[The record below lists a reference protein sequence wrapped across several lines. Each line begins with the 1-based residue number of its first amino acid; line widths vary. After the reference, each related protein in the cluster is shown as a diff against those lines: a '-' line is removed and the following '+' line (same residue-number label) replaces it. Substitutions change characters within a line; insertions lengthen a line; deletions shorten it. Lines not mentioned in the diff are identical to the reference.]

1 MLVAG
6 KAGTTVGIMAIGTA
20 TETLATKAMRPL
32 PATRAVVA
40 GATVSQDMPVS
51 AGVVAAAGI
60 AVDMAVGVAMAAAAI
75 ADDQE
80 VRS

>member
-1 MLVAG
+1 MAVAG
-6 KAGTTVGIMAIGTA
+6 RAGTTVGIMATGMATA
-20 TETLATKAMRPL
+20 TLATKAM
-32 PATRAVVA
+32 VA

-51 AGVVAAAGI
+51 AGVAAAAGI
-60 AVDMAVGVAMAAAAI
+60 AVDMAVVAMAAAAI

>member
-1 MLVAG
+1 
-6 KAGTTVGIMAIGTA
+6 MATA
-20 TETLATKAMRPL
+20 TLATKAM
-32 PATRAVVA
+32 VA

-51 AGVVAAAGI
+51 AGVAAAAGI
-60 AVDMAVGVAMAAAAI
+60 AVDMAVVAMAAAAI